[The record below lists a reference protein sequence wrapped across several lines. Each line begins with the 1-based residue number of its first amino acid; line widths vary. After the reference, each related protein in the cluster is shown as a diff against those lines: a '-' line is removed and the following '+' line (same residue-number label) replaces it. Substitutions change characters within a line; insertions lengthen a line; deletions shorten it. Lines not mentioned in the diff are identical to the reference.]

1 MVEIEVFLEEDN
13 PLLKIDV
20 VVIRAN
26 LDRVV
31 YRVREELLKQVA
43 MNYPKEEEFRIALNL
58 KYNSFCNR
66 TWYKDL
72 RDYAVIQG
80 YKPKR

>member
-20 VVIRAN
+20 AVVRCN

-31 YRVREELLKQVA
+31 YRVREELLKRAA
-43 MNYPKEEEFRIALNL
+43 MNYPKEEELEE
-58 KYNSFCNR
+58 
-66 TWYKDL
+66 
-72 RDYAVIQG
+72 
-80 YKPKR
+80 

>member
-20 VVIRAN
+20 AVVRAN
-26 LDRVV
+26 LDRGV

-43 MNYPKEEEFRIALNL
+43 MNYPKEEEFR
-58 KYNSFCNR
+58 
-66 TWYKDL
+66 
-72 RDYAVIQG
+72 
-80 YKPKR
+80 